1 MVMSPQYFRS
11 DIVYDVDLSE
21 HKKLQGK
28 WITATTVVCC
38 ILMQICVVSQ
48 KNFRLC
54 SWTLLGYF
62 RPPEPQ
68 SSFMSSP
75 NNPVRSTPLPCR

>member
-48 KNFRLC
+48 KKLQALFLDPAG
-54 SWTLLGYF
+54 LLPSPRTPVFFYVL
-62 RPPEPQ
+62 PQ
-68 SSFMSSP
+68 
-75 NNPVRSTPLPCR
+75 